1 MGRILK
7 MASHCDEKY
16 ESKKEAKKEMAKEK
30 AVSKG
35 AMDKLRKK

>member
-1 MGRILK
+1 

-30 AVSKG
+30 TVSKG

>member
-7 MASHCDEKY
+7 MASHCDEK
-16 ESKKEAKKEMAKEK
+16 ETKKEAKKEMAKEK